1 MNDAPPMS
9 DAPPMTQEDAVEDR
23 YIKDRFM
30 NGGIFKAKKSA
41 IKEQKSN
48 LRQTRNPGQYQVSEA
63 AKACIERFVTHN
75 AANASG
81 KSNVDDEER
90 KRLVS
95 QVAWADDENGSDA
108 DLKTLLEPTVVI
120 SPTLYDGFVAD
131 RNKSSGGATLNATK
145 NTCDLRSAALGAFAD
160 YLFEEEEELKQKYDE
175 KDRIKTFLVNKDA
188 WKHKDRRGVFATSSR
203 EWREY
208 SRALMASR
216 IAPKR

>member
-1 MNDAPPMS
+1 M
-9 DAPPMTQEDAVEDR
+9 
-23 YIKDRFM
+23 
-30 NGGIFKAKKSA
+30 
-41 IKEQKSN
+41 
-48 LRQTRNPGQYQVSEA
+48 
-63 AKACIERFVTHN
+63 
-75 AANASG
+75 
-81 KSNVDDEER
+81 
-90 KRLVS
+90 VS

-120 SPTLYDGFVAD
+120 SPTLYDGFMAD
-131 RNKSSGGATLNATK
+131 RNKSSGDATLNATK

>member
-1 MNDAPPMS
+1 MTHVRNLGEKAPVDS
-9 DAPPMTQEDAVEDR
+9 T
-23 YIKDRFM
+23 IKTYKRVILSYL
-30 NGGIFKAKKSA
+30 GWY
-41 IKEQKSN
+41 E
-48 LRQTRNPGQYQVSEA
+48 
-63 AKACIERFVTHN
+63 N

-188 WKHKDRRGVFATSSR
+188 WKHKDRRGAFATSSR

>member
-1 MNDAPPMS
+1 M
-9 DAPPMTQEDAVEDR
+9 
-23 YIKDRFM
+23 
-30 NGGIFKAKKSA
+30 
-41 IKEQKSN
+41 
-48 LRQTRNPGQYQVSEA
+48 
-63 AKACIERFVTHN
+63 
-75 AANASG
+75 
-81 KSNVDDEER
+81 
-90 KRLVS
+90 VS

-160 YLFEEEEELKQKYDE
+160 YLFEEEELKQKYDE

-216 IAPKR
+216 TQIQLETSTGVTCFFDLLLASALVKPRFFFTTICFLNHTLFKQPSLLGYPSTHSLGENTIGHKISHAFAKPLPAECAGPQNFPFASLFHFSYVLCEY